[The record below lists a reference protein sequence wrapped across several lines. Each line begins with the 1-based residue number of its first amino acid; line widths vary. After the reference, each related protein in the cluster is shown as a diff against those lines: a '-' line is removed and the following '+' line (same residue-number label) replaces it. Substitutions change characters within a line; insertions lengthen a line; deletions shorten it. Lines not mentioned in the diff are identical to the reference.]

1 MSSLIGWPIW
11 IGVFDITEDIVACA
25 DRA

>member
-11 IGVFDITEDIVACA
+11 IGVFDITEDIVAGA